1 MWQAQLARLAVRN
14 RLDLANVMKIHSCP
28 LVMILVLA
36 LVPAG
41 AAAGVKIKVLEDGSR
56 VMYNDRPA
64 KRVWKPQPRAAS
76 VDRAEID
83 ASIETHARRQQLDP
97 DLVRAVIQVESA
109 FQPWAESHKGAM
121 GLMQLMPETA
131 RVLSVQDPWDP
142 NDNVQGGT
150 IYLRHLLDRFGG
162 RLELALAGYNA
173 GPENVDRYG
182 GIPPFEETRSYVEKV
197 LRVYRNE
204 PDLSIPPS
212 DSYRR
217 GRKTLLTR
225 DKDGKYVLTT
235 TKAANR

>member
-1 MWQAQLARLAVRN
+1 
-14 RLDLANVMKIHSCP
+14 MKTHLCL
-28 LVMILVLA
+28 LVIVLVLVLA
-36 LVPAG
+36 PVGIG
-41 AAAGVKIKVLEDGSR
+41 ADVKIRVLEDGSK
-56 VMYNDRPA
+56 VMYNDRPV
-64 KRVWKPQPRAAS
+64 KHVWRPQPRAAAIP
-76 VDRAEID
+76 RAEID
-83 ASIETHARRQQLDP
+83 GFIDTHARRQQLDP
-97 DLVRAVIQVESA
+97 DLVRAVVQVESA

-142 NDNVQGGT
+142 NENLRGGT

-162 RLELALAGYNA
+162 QLELALAGYNA
-173 GPENVDRYG
+173 GPENVEQYG
-182 GIPPFEETRSYVEKV
+182 GIPPFDETRSYVERV

-204 PDLSIPPS
+204 PDLSIQPA

-217 GRKTLLTR
+217 SRKTFLTR